1 MAINAAGT
9 ITGFYYDSSGVGHG
23 FLRFRHGIFKTFN
36 VPGAITITPL
46 PAGTAYT
53 TPVGINSS
61 GGTTGYYSDA
71 SLSTFGFVR
80 SHNGRYTVINA
91 PGAAGFTKAL
101 GINHRG
107 TTFGINV
114 DENGAQHAFVRSR
127 AGSFTDFDPPGS
139 NTVPVSINPAG
150 AITGSSNGHGCLRI
164 PNNN

>member
-1 MAINAAGT
+1 M
-9 ITGFYYDSSGVGHG
+9 
-23 FLRFRHGIFKTFN
+23 
-36 VPGAITITPL
+36 
-46 PAGTAYT
+46 
-53 TPVGINSS
+53 
-61 GGTTGYYSDA
+61 
-71 SLSTFGFVR
+71 FGFVR

-150 AITGSSNGHGCLRI
+150 AITGSCNGHGFLRI